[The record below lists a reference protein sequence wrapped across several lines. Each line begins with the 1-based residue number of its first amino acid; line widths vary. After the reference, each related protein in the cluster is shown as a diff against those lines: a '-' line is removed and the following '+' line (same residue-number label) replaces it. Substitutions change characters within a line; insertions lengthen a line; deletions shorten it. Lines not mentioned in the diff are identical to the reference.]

1 MVEEEEEAAED
12 QGSLTPS
19 LGKQKPLLIHKLED
33 YSELEEVVI
42 LARGI
47 LLKFNCSFNFELRIQ
62 RVMCRINQLYAFL

>member
-1 MVEEEEEAAED
+1 MVEEEEEPAED

-19 LGKQKPLLIHKLED
+19 LGKQKPLLIHELED

-47 LLKFNCSFNFELRIQ
+47 LLKFNFSS
-62 RVMCRINQLYAFL
+62 

>member
-1 MVEEEEEAAED
+1 MVEEEEEPTED

-19 LGKQKPLLIHKLED
+19 LGKQKKLLIHKLED

-47 LLKFNCSFNFELRIQ
+47 LLKFNLSS
-62 RVMCRINQLYAFL
+62 